1 MGGADAAS
9 MGGSTIASGGTSTRM
24 NNAGESH
31 CYHCGG
37 EDHWANIC
45 PELAEEQQAQLHMTV
60 EGTGEGDEQG
70 EQTAHQFFH
79 AIMVQGEGTGEP
91 I

>member
-1 MGGADAAS
+1 MQ
-9 MGGSTIASGGTSTRM
+9 I

-37 EDHWANIC
+37 EGHWANEC
-45 PELAEEQQAQLHMTV
+45 PELAEEEQQAQLHMTV

-79 AIMVQGEGTGEP
+79 ASMVQGEGTGEP